1 MSLSGCEE
9 ARESFRQR
17 DKAAS
22 REPWQRTHCGGEEE
36 IGIELGIGIG
46 LLHVGIE
53 EGGEEGEEGIG
64 IGIGLL
70 HGVGIGL
77 EEEEEEGS
85 EEARRCRCCCRGE

>member
-1 MSLSGCEE
+1 VPMSLSGCEE

-36 IGIELGIGIG
+36 IGI
-46 LLHVGIE
+46 GIE
-53 EGGEEGEEGIG
+53 L
-64 IGIGLL
+64 GIGLL
-70 HGVGIGL
+70 HGVGIGI
-77 EEEEEEGS
+77 EEEGS

>member
-36 IGIELGIGIG
+36 IGIG
-46 LLHVGIE
+46 LLHVGLGIE
-53 EGGEEGEEGIG
+53 EEEEEGEEGIG
-64 IGIGLL
+64 VEIGLL
-70 HGVGIGL
+70 HVGLEVEVGI
-77 EEEEEEGS
+77 EEEGS